1 MSTNNSR
8 EILACKRQILSREQR
23 EGERQRAIVD
33 TRRASEDIAK
43 ESALEVEEEDKI
55 QDQGRQKLFTFLTI
69 VTR

>member
-43 ESALEVEEEDKI
+43 ESALEVEVEDKI
-55 QDQGRQKLFTFLTI
+55 LAKKVGK
-69 VTR
+69 